1 MQRSRDRAVDAGV
14 AQRSGRRRDDVVE
27 GGGARIAVALLVDQ
41 HEWPVALQRLVH
53 LAAERLRPLPR
64 RKGGAV
70 HVQQKGARRTR
81 LGRGVRAAQ
90 LLATGLG
97 DPSRHRSRAGVVPRE
112 VDVKAPLGRERRRRR
127 AEEVA
132 REEDGLVCAGRLP
145 RAKQLGDE
153 QPHRAHLEGP
163 QPVPRH
169 QRRREDM
176 LAQLVGALGTV
187 DVERHSAVRRVRLQQ
202 QNQRPLPLNRG
213 AQLAQAVAGA
223 HVVGGGCAVG
233 DGGRARQQHDHGLR
247 VAHMLL
253 QPRGVVQVV
262 HVQEGRDVL
271 DIPLQLPLERLCLV
285 LPARPHVGEEDVVPV
300 HRGQSVTRWGVAK
313 REAAGE
319 HRPSGSPIAEMTRAL
334 LSLGLGLARVTRR
347 ETERCSVPPL
357 DSRLRLRADSSAGSQ
372 RAKSRSAS
380 LMMPLRCLRRRCSRT

>member
-1 MQRSRDRAVDAGV
+1 M
-14 AQRSGRRRDDVVE
+14 RRR
-27 GGGARIAVALLVDQ
+27 RSQ
-41 HEWPVALQRLVH
+41 QRPVSPSQPPH

-70 HVQQKGARRTR
+70 QVQQKGARRTR
-81 LGRGVRAAQ
+81 LGRVVRAAQ

-145 RAKQLGDE
+145 RAKQLDD
-153 QPHRAHLEGP
+153 QQLHRAHLEGA

-202 QNQRPLPLNRG
+202 QNQRPLPLNLSTALCSRRSALFSARAASLLNRG

-223 HVVGGGCAVG
+223 HVVGGGCTCS
-233 DGGRARQQHDHGLR
+233 
-247 VAHMLL
+247 
-253 QPRGVVQVV
+253 
-262 HVQEGRDVL
+262 
-271 DIPLQLPLERLCLV
+271 QLEV
-285 LPARPHVGEEDVVPV
+285 
-300 HRGQSVTRWGVAK
+300 
-313 REAAGE
+313 
-319 HRPSGSPIAEMTRAL
+319 
-334 LSLGLGLARVTRR
+334 
-347 ETERCSVPPL
+347 
-357 DSRLRLRADSSAGSQ
+357 
-372 RAKSRSAS
+372 
-380 LMMPLRCLRRRCSRT
+380 